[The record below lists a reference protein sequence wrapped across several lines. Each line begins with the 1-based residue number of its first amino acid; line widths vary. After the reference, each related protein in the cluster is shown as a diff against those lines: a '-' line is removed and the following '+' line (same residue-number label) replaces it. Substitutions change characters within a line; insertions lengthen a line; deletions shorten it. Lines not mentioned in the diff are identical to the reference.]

1 MNAKQLKDVVDRL
14 FSKRSQFML
23 LCQEIAEN
31 FYVERA
37 DFTVRKDVGDE
48 YAGNL
53 MTSYPLQC
61 RRDLGDQLQ
70 TMLRPTGK
78 TWAHVG
84 TVEPVREDNDA
95 KRWLEHKS
103 TVMRRAMYDRKAL
116 FEDAT
121 AMADHDFATFGQAVV
136 SVRLARTL
144 DRLLYRNWHIRD
156 VVWQDN
162 DDGGL
167 QLIARKWRPTART
180 LIQLFPKTV
189 DQKIVRAAEKDPFK
203 EYDCLHIICEA
214 DMYDGKAGQFPF
226 WSIYYDCEN
235 NKVLEEVPTWN
246 QEYAIPRW
254 KRVSGS
260 QYAYSPATVI
270 ALPDA
275 RLIQAMT
282 LTLLEAGEKAVNPP
296 MIATQDAVRSDVALY
311 AGGLTWVDMEYDEK
325 LGEAL
330 RPLTIKADGIPLG
343 IDMQR
348 DARALIS
355 QAFFLNKINLP
366 RPETAGQ
373 MTAYEIGQRIQEY
386 IRAALPIF
394 APMESEYN
402 GAICELTWDLLF
414 RNGAFG
420 SPHDM
425 PRSLRGAEIQFRFE
439 SPLHDLIEQA
449 KGHKWLEAKAIIADA
464 VALDPSSAAL
474 LDAKLAL
481 RDVLQ
486 GIGVPANWVRNE
498 TTVRQI
504 EEQQRAAQESQQ
516 LLESMTMGSEA
527 AANLATAQKDL
538 ATANATA

>member
-1 MNAKQLKDVVDRL
+1 MTPKQLKDVVDRL

-37 DFTVRKDVGDE
+37 DFTVRREVGDE

-61 RRDLGDQLQ
+61 RRDLGDQVGQ
-70 TMLRPTGK
+70 MMRPTGK

-84 TVEPVREDNDA
+84 TVEPIREDNDA

-103 TVMRRAMYDRKAL
+103 TVMRRAMYDRKSL

-136 SVRLARTL
+136 SVRLNRTL

-156 VVWQDN
+156 VSWQDN

-167 QLIARKWRPTART
+167 QLIARKWKPTART
-180 LIQLFPKTV
+180 LVQLFPKTV
-189 DQKIVRAAEKDPFK
+189 DEKIRKKAEKDPFA

-214 DMYDGKAGQFPF
+214 DMYDGQARGMPF
-226 WSIYYDCEN
+226 WSIYYDCEH
-235 NKVLEEVPTWN
+235 NKVLEETPTWN

-282 LTLLEAGEKAVNPP
+282 LTLLEAGEVAVRPP
-296 MIATQDAVRSDVALY
+296 MVATQDAVRSDVALY
-311 AGGLTWVDMEYDEK
+311 AGGLTWVDLEYDER

-330 RPLTIKADGIPLG
+330 RPVPLKTDGIPLG

-348 DARALIS
+348 DARALIM

-366 RPETAGQ
+366 RPEQTGA

-394 APMESEYN
+394 APMEPEYN
-402 GAICELTWDLLF
+402 GAVCELTWDILF

-420 SPHDM
+420 SPLDM

-449 KGHKWLEAKAIIADA
+449 KGQKWLEAKAIIADA

-474 LDAKLAL
+474 LDAKVAL
-481 RDVLQ
+481 REVLT
-486 GIGVPANWVRNE
+486 GIGVPAKWVRNE

-504 EEQQRAAQESQQ
+504 EEANRAAQEAEQMLGAMQ
-516 LLESMTMGSEA
+516 MGSEA
-527 AANLATAQKDL
+527 AANLAGAQKDL
-538 ATANATA
+538 ATADAA

>member
-1 MNAKQLKDVVDRL
+1 MNPKQLREVADRL
-14 FSKRSQFML
+14 FSKRSQFMM

-37 DFTVRKDVGDE
+37 DFTVRKEAGDE

-61 RRDLGDQLQ
+61 RRDLGDQIGQ
-70 TMLRPTGK
+70 MLRPSGK

-103 TVMRRAMYDRKAL
+103 TVMRRAMYDRKAQ

-121 AMADHDFATFGQAVV
+121 AMADHDYGTFGQAVV

-167 QLIARKWRPTART
+167 QFVARKWRPNART
-180 LIQLFPKTV
+180 LQQLFPKTV
-189 DQKIVRAAEKDPFK
+189 DPKITRAAEKDPFA
-203 EYDCLHIICEA
+203 EYDCMHIVCEA
-214 DMYDGKAGQFPF
+214 EMYDGDARGMPF
-226 WSIYYDCEN
+226 FSLYYDCTN
-235 NKVLEEVPTWN
+235 NKVLEETPTWN

-282 LTLLEAGEKAVNPP
+282 MTLLEAGEKAVNPP
-296 MIATQDAVRSDVALY
+296 IIATQDAVRSDVALY
-311 AGGLTWVDMEYDEK
+311 AGGMTWVDYEYDEK
-325 LGEAL
+325 MGEAL
-330 RPLTIKADGIPLG
+330 RPMPLKTDGIPLG

-348 DARALIS
+348 DARALIM

-366 RPETAGQ
+366 RPEQAGA

-394 APMESEYN
+394 APMEAEYN
-402 GAICELTWDLLF
+402 GAICEMTWDILF

-420 SPHDM
+420 SPFDM

-449 KGHKWLEAKAIIADA
+449 KGQKWLEAKAIIADA
-464 VALDPSSAAL
+464 ITLDQSSAAL

-481 RDVLQ
+481 RDVLK
-486 GIGVPANWVRNE
+486 GIGVPSEWVRNE

-504 EEQQRAAQESQQ
+504 EEAQQSAQEAQQ
-516 LLESMTMGSEA
+516 MLGAMQLGSET
-527 AANLATAQKDL
+527 AANLAGAQKDL
-538 ATANATA
+538 AAAETA